1 MAKKLKTIAVVIAF
15 LIAFALPV
23 GLVIGLS
30 EAEKQEY
37 QPVEGFDFSGDYAY
51 GAVVQ
56 PEYRT
61 MREYMLVSGTY
72 MPYATQFVDLSSYSG
87 LRFYVE
93 AGDEIAAGQT
103 IAVADGGE
111 EVLSPIAALVDGI
124 DVSGGYVRLLSLEE
138 VALEC
143 YVSRSYADLI
153 GQMQGT
159 LTDENGETVELL
171 FRSLQ
176 VTDGNVLVRLKSG
189 MSGDVGRTGAFKLYT
204 GTVYENVLCVPGG
217 CLYTNNAGE
226 TCVRKVNA
234 DGSVIGEQVVAT
246 GYSDGEYI
254 MITSGI
260 SAGDLLDGGASAY
273 YG

>member
-1 MAKKLKTIAVVIAF
+1 MAKKLKTIAVIIAF

-93 AGDEIAAGQT
+93 AGDEVAAGQT

-138 VALEC
+138 VAL
-143 YVSRSYADLI
+143 SYADLI
-153 GQMQGT
+153 GQM
-159 LTDENGETVELL
+159 
-171 FRSLQ
+171 
-176 VTDGNVLVRLKSG
+176 
-189 MSGDVGRTGAFKLYT
+189 
-204 GTVYENVLCVPGG
+204 
-217 CLYTNNAGE
+217 
-226 TCVRKVNA
+226 
-234 DGSVIGEQVVAT
+234 
-246 GYSDGEYI
+246 
-254 MITSGI
+254 
-260 SAGDLLDGGASAY
+260 
-273 YG
+273 

>member
-1 MAKKLKTIAVVIAF
+1 MAKKLKTIAVIIAF

-111 EVLSPIAALVDGI
+111 EVLPLNQDAWISRIELEAGACVQYPLHRDGNGCYAFLIDGEVEMADTVLAARDAVGVTGVGRLEVRA
-124 DVSGGYVRLLSLEE
+124 VAASRLLLVE
-138 VALEC
+138 VP
-143 YVSRSYADLI
+143 
-153 GQMQGT
+153 MQ
-159 LTDENGETVELL
+159 DWK
-171 FRSLQ
+171 RH
-176 VTDGNVLVRLKSG
+176 
-189 MSGDVGRTGAFKLYT
+189 
-204 GTVYENVLCVPGG
+204 
-217 CLYTNNAGE
+217 
-226 TCVRKVNA
+226 
-234 DGSVIGEQVVAT
+234 
-246 GYSDGEYI
+246 
-254 MITSGI
+254 
-260 SAGDLLDGGASAY
+260 AGDDAD
-273 YG
+273 